1 MKISHIEKLKP
12 KSMIVFDLDGTLT
25 PTKAPMD
32 TQMAAL
38 ITQLLAIKKIAV
50 IGGGKYGI
58 FKTQLLQQ
66 LQVPKPLLKNLFL
79 FPATATS
86 FYIYNSGWKNIYALQ
101 LSKAEKDK
109 VKKAFHDV

>member
-32 TQMAAL
+32 TQMAVL
-38 ITQLLAIKKIAV
+38 FTRLLSIKKVAV

-66 LQVPKPLLKNLFL
+66 LKAPKSLLKNLF
-79 FPATATS
+79 
-86 FYIYNSGWKNIYALQ
+86 
-101 LSKAEKDK
+101 
-109 VKKAFHDV
+109 